1 MNCWEPD
8 DDDTRWRCWQ
18 RTARIWLAL
27 AAAGIAL
34 AVFRELTR

>member
-8 DDDTRWRCWQ
+8 DDDARCWQ